1 MLEQSASAN
10 PIVKSTKS
18 DIDGSQRYYWTRQWQ
33 DAEKQ
38 ARADIEAGRGT
49 KLNGLDEIEAHF
61 TDIAK
66 EPLPSNEE
74 RDDILQ

>member
-10 PIVKSTKS
+10 PLVKSTKS

-38 ARADIEAGRGT
+38 ARSDIEAGRGT

>member
-1 MLEQSASAN
+1 MLEQSASAI

>member
-10 PIVKSTKS
+10 PIVKSTKW
-18 DIDGSQRYYWTRQWQ
+18 DIDGSQRYYWKRQWQ

>member
-18 DIDGSQRYYWTRQWQ
+18 DIDGAQRYYWTRQWQ

-61 TDIAK
+61 TDSAK

>member
-1 MLEQSASAN
+1 MLEQSASSN

-18 DIDGSQRYYWTRQWQ
+18 DIDGAQRYYWTRQWQ

-49 KLNGLDEIEAHF
+49 KLNGLDEIEAYF

-74 RDDILQ
+74 RDDVQQ